1 MKHQEHINPHQVKIL
16 SHCPVLRNFHSFL
29 ERLRSMQ
36 IPPHPNSV
44 LSAICALLS
53 ATHNM
58 ASNFLSSTALGSLH
72 IVPQSVLPHAISLD
86 PPPRIFKYQI
96 FFQIY
101 SSTFNPGKE
110 KGIENLLDG
119 YSKSHTGPMQ

>member
-1 MKHQEHINPHQVKIL
+1 MKHQELINPHQVKII

-36 IPPHPNSV
+36 IPPYPISV

-72 IVPQSVLPHAISLD
+72 IVPQIVLPPPSFPHPTPFLGNSL
-86 PPPRIFKYQI
+86 
-96 FFQIY
+96 FFR
-101 SSTFNPGKE
+101 
-110 KGIENLLDG
+110 
-119 YSKSHTGPMQ
+119 M